1 MKTKSIF
8 ILVLAVTILI
18 GAVVF
23 MANSIDRKNEVAPMS
38 TDQTAT
44 ETKNKTVLPKS
55 DVPED
60 NVTVEQMTKEQAN
73 FFQDFAKKTK

>member
-1 MKTKSIF
+1 MKTKSIA
-8 ILVLAVTILI
+8 ILILAVTILI

-23 MANSIDRKNEVAPMS
+23 MANSIDRKSEVPMS

>member
-8 ILVLAVTILI
+8 ILILAVTILI

-23 MANSIDRKNEVAPMS
+23 MANSIDRKNEVAPMQ
-38 TDQTAT
+38 TNQTAT
-44 ETKNKTVLPKS
+44 ETKNKTVPPKS